1 MATFKVDFAT
11 MSRIKKMNQK
21 QLGSWLVQF
30 GKSLYDDG
38 YTQALND
45 IKEEEDKKEDEF
57 DKIIFEEDEFYDML
71 LSIKGISINTANKIM
86 DKIVSYS
93 KMIESV

>member
-30 GKSLYDDG
+30 GKTLYNDG

-57 DKIIFEEDEFYDML
+57 DKIIFEEDEFYNML

-86 DKIVSYS
+86 DKIMSYS
-93 KMIESV
+93 KND

>member
-11 MSRIKKMNQK
+11 MSRIKRMNQK

-30 GKSLYDDG
+30 GKSLYNDG

-45 IKEEEDKKEDEF
+45 IKEKEDEF
-57 DKIIFEEDEFYDML
+57 DKIIFEEDEFYNML

-93 KMIESV
+93 KND

>member
-21 QLGSWLVQF
+21 QLGTWLVQF
-30 GKSLYDDG
+30 GKTLYNDG

-57 DKIIFEEDEFYDML
+57 DKIIFEEDEFYNML

-86 DKIVSYS
+86 DKIMNYS
-93 KMIESV
+93 KND

>member
-11 MSRIKKMNQK
+11 MSRIKRMNQK

-45 IKEEEDKKEDEF
+45 IKEKEDEYE
-57 DKIIFEEDEFYDML
+57 KIIFDEDEFYNL
-71 LSIKGISINTANKIM
+71 LISTKGISNNIANKVMNAILTYQNN
-86 DKIVSYS
+86 KN
-93 KMIESV
+93 

>member
-11 MSRIKKMNQK
+11 ISKIKRMNQK

-30 GKSLYDDG
+30 GKTLYNDG

-45 IKEEEDKKEDEF
+45 IKWKEDKIE
-57 DKIIFEEDEFYDML
+57 KIIFEEDEFYNML
-71 LSIKGISINTANKIM
+71 ISINGVSTNTANKIM
-86 DKIVSYS
+86 DCMMNYHQNN
-93 KMIESV
+93 

>member
-30 GKSLYDDG
+30 GKTLYNDG

-57 DKIIFEEDEFYDML
+57 EKIIFEEDEFYNML
-71 LSIKGISINTANKIM
+71 ISIKGISMNTANKIM
-86 DKIVSYS
+86 DKIMSYS
-93 KMIESV
+93 KND

>member
-11 MSRIKKMNQK
+11 MSRIKRMNQK
-21 QLGSWLVQF
+21 QLGNWLIQF

-45 IKEEEDKKEDEF
+45 IKEEEDKFE
-57 DKIIFEEDEFYDML
+57 KIIFGEDEFYNML
-71 LSIKGISINTANKIM
+71 ISIKGVSTNTANKIM
-86 DKIVSYS
+86 DCMMNYHQNN
-93 KMIESV
+93 

>member
-21 QLGSWLVQF
+21 QLGTWLVQF
-30 GKSLYDDG
+30 GKTLYNDG

-57 DKIIFEEDEFYDML
+57 DKIIFEEDEFYNML
-71 LSIKGISINTANKIM
+71 ISIKGISTNTANKIM
-86 DKIVSYS
+86 DKI
-93 KMIESV
+93 MNCPQND

>member
-1 MATFKVDFAT
+1 MAAFKVDFAT

-21 QLGSWLVQF
+21 QLGNWLIQF

-45 IKEEEDKKEDEF
+45 IKEEEDKFE
-57 DKIIFEEDEFYDML
+57 KIIFGEDEFYNML
-71 LSIKGISINTANKIM
+71 ISIKGVSTNTANKIM
-86 DKIVSYS
+86 DCMMNYHQNN
-93 KMIESV
+93 

>member
-30 GKSLYDDG
+30 GKQLYNDG

-57 DKIIFEEDEFYDML
+57 DKIIFEEDEFYNML

-86 DKIVSYS
+86 DKIMSYS
-93 KMIESV
+93 KND

>member
-30 GKSLYDDG
+30 GKALYNDG

>member
-21 QLGSWLVQF
+21 QLGTWLVQF
-30 GKSLYDDG
+30 GKTLYNDG

-57 DKIIFEEDEFYDML
+57 DKIIFEEDEFYNML

-93 KMIESV
+93 KND

>member
-21 QLGSWLVQF
+21 QLGNWLIQF
-30 GKSLYDDG
+30 GKSLYNDG

-45 IKEEEDKKEDEF
+45 IKGKEDEF
-57 DKIIFEEDEFYDML
+57 EKIIFEEDEFYNML
-71 LSIKGISINTANKIM
+71 ISIKGISTNTANKIM
-86 DKIVSYS
+86 DKI
-93 KMIESV
+93 MNCPQND

>member
-21 QLGSWLVQF
+21 QLGTWLVQF
-30 GKSLYDDG
+30 GKTLYNDG

-45 IKEEEDKKEDEF
+45 IKEEEEKKEDEF
-57 DKIIFEEDEFYDML
+57 DKIIFEEDEFYNML

-93 KMIESV
+93 KND

>member
-11 MSRIKKMNQK
+11 MSKIKKMNQK

-30 GKSLYDDG
+30 GKTLYNDG

-57 DKIIFEEDEFYDML
+57 DKIIFEEDEFYNML
-71 LSIKGISINTANKIM
+71 LSIKGISTNTANKIM
-86 DKIVSYS
+86 NRIMNYTQND
-93 KMIESV
+93 

>member
-30 GKSLYDDG
+30 GKTLYNDG

-57 DKIIFEEDEFYDML
+57 DKIIFEEDEFYNML

-93 KMIESV
+93 KND

>member
-30 GKSLYDDG
+30 GKTLYNDG

-57 DKIIFEEDEFYDML
+57 DKIIFEEDEFYNML

-86 DKIVSYS
+86 DKIMNYS
-93 KMIESV
+93 KND

>member
-1 MATFKVDFAT
+1 MAAFKVDFAT

-30 GKSLYDDG
+30 GKSLYNDG

-45 IKEEEDKKEDEF
+45 IKEEEDKFE
-57 DKIIFEEDEFYDML
+57 KIIFGEDEFYNML
-71 LSIKGISINTANKIM
+71 ISIKGVSTNTANKIM
-86 DKIVSYS
+86 DCMMNYHQNN
-93 KMIESV
+93 

>member
-11 MSRIKKMNQK
+11 MSIIKKMNQK

-30 GKSLYDDG
+30 GKTLYNDG

-57 DKIIFEEDEFYDML
+57 DKIIFEEDEFYNML

-93 KMIESV
+93 KND

>member
-30 GKSLYDDG
+30 GKTLYNDG

-57 DKIIFEEDEFYDML
+57 DKIIFEEDEFYNML
-71 LSIKGISINTANKIM
+71 ISIKGISMNTANKIM

-93 KMIESV
+93 KND